1 MIKGKK
7 KPRESVRSEKSEGME
22 VLRNLSTYAEGASRR
37 AMGQAERTEETRQ
50 DECHGGKEHD
60 QLSRAERSEKTRT
73 ESIPQTLKLGI
84 LVKPSC

>member
-1 MIKGKK
+1 M
-7 KPRESVRSEKSEGME
+7 RSEKSEGME
-22 VLRNLSTYAEGASRR
+22 VLRNLSTYAEGASRS

-60 QLSRAERSEKTRT
+60 QLSRAERSEKTRI

>member
-1 MIKGKK
+1 MKGMK

-22 VLRNLSTYAEGASRR
+22 VLRNLSTYAEGGSRR
-37 AMGQAERTEETRQ
+37 AYGTGRERTEETRQ